1 MLKNI
6 SIYYINNN
14 HFYNQNKDQQ
24 GPTGIGF
31 FLIYLYAERL
41 NSCWT

>member
-14 HFYNQNKDQQ
+14 NFYNQNKDQQ
-24 GPTGIGF
+24 GPTEIGF
-31 FLIYLYAERL
+31 FLIYLHEQKF
-41 NSCWT
+41 SFKS